1 MIEFGAFLTA
11 LTGSPVLV
19 IVLLLT
25 LGATVVNGATDAP
38 NAIATVV
45 GTRSM
50 SPGAA
55 IIMAA
60 ICNFIGLLA
69 VTTIGAAVAKTIFTM
84 ANFGE
89 ITKRLCLRWRQL
101 WLPLLPGVLSRGFLV
116 FPLRRA
122 IP

>member
-19 IVLLLT
+19 VVLLLT

-50 SPGAA
+50 PPGAA

-60 ICNFIGLLA
+60 ICTGDASRPPCPKLKFA
-69 VTTIGAAVAKTIFTM
+69 S
-84 ANFGE
+84 
-89 ITKRLCLRWRQL
+89 WPL
-101 WLPLLPGVLSRGFLV
+101 WASSPADGSFPASACSAPATGKFRG
-116 FPLRRA
+116 R
-122 IP
+122 

>member
-11 LTGSPVLV
+11 LTSSPVLV

-55 IIMAA
+55 IVMAA
-60 ICNFIGLLA
+60 ICNFIGCLRLLLLA
-69 VTTIGAAVAKTIFTM
+69 
-84 ANFGE
+84 
-89 ITKRLCLRWRQL
+89 LR
-101 WLPLLPGVLSRGFLV
+101 
-116 FPLRRA
+116 
-122 IP
+122 